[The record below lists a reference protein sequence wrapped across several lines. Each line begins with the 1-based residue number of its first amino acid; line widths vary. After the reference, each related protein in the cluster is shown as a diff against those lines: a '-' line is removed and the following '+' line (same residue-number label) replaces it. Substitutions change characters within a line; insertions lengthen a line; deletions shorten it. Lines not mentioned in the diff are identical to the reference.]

1 MIYNKKILMHI
12 LIWSVI
18 SALLLI
24 TAEWGYLFFHLVTE
38 FFSIFIAFAIFML
51 AVNTRQY
58 HKSNYLVFLG
68 IMYIFVASIDFFHTI
83 LYKGMNVLSISSP
96 NYSPSLW
103 LGARYMESISLLIL
117 PYLINKK
124 IKPLILYLAYGVIT
138 VILIKSVISWHI
150 FPVSFIEGVGLT
162 PFKIISEY
170 VIVAILLLSMFF
182 LYQKRKLID
191 KEVYTNL
198 FISVLFTILSE
209 LCFTLYV
216 DLYAFINQMGH
227 IFKIISF
234 YYIFRAII
242 VTGLNKPFD
251 TIFRELKQNELELMQ
266 SNEKLKNLSEMKD
279 DFLAI
284 ASHDLRSPFNAIFG
298 FTELLLQNE
307 ELSHDNKHYV
317 ELIQKSAEIQLN
329 YINDILDILKVESG
343 NMTLNKKEI
352 NIKKLIEDDLQMH
365 KIIAYKKKV
374 SLNFDSGFDGNI
386 FADYEKLVQVLNNL
400 ISNALKFSK
409 VNGHIDIK
417 TFLNEKGFLEI
428 HIIDN
433 GIGIPEN
440 KINNIF
446 TKYFHI
452 ENNNK
457 VNEKSTGLGLS
468 IAKHFVEL
476 HGGEIFVKSEFN
488 QGSDFYFFL
497 PLQ

>member
-1 MIYNKKILMHI
+1 
-12 LIWSVI
+12 
-18 SALLLI
+18 
-24 TAEWGYLFFHLVTE
+24 
-38 FFSIFIAFAIFML
+38 
-51 AVNTRQY
+51 
-58 HKSNYLVFLG
+58 
-68 IMYIFVASIDFFHTI
+68 
-83 LYKGMNVLSISSP
+83 
-96 NYSPSLW
+96 
-103 LGARYMESISLLIL
+103 
-117 PYLINKK
+117 
-124 IKPLILYLAYGVIT
+124 
-138 VILIKSVISWHI
+138 
-150 FPVSFIEGVGLT
+150 
-162 PFKIISEY
+162 
-170 VIVAILLLSMFF
+170 
-182 LYQKRKLID
+182 
-191 KEVYTNL
+191 
-198 FISVLFTILSE
+198 
-209 LCFTLYV
+209 
-216 DLYAFINQMGH
+216 
-227 IFKIISF
+227 
-234 YYIFRAII
+234 
-242 VTGLNKPFD
+242 
-251 TIFRELKQNELELMQ
+251 MQ

-433 GIGIPEN
+433 GIGIPKN

-452 ENNNK
+452 ENDNK